1 VPPEDFAKLLKVLPV
16 NLHPFFIFM
25 YATGCRLGAAQRIT
39 WDMVSSDCT
48 EIKLPAAIM
57 KARQPLTLV
66 LAGPVLEPV
75 AATLRK
81 MFRTEGP
88 VFNSTNYRPAWSK
101 ACAKVGL
108 GTYDK
113 KTRTRTGVRIHD
125 CRCSAAVNLVDAGVN
140 EDLVMKIGGWK
151 TKAMFSRYNVI
162 NTMRTREAMI
172 QGGQYVAARAKQA

>member
-1 VPPEDFAKLLKVLPV
+1 
-16 NLHPFFIFM
+16 
-25 YATGCRLGAAQRIT
+25 
-39 WDMVSSDCT
+39 MVSADCT

-66 LAGPVLEPV
+66 LDGPVLGPV

-81 MFRTEGP
+81 MFRIDGRP
-88 VFNSTNYRPAWSK
+88 VFDSANYRPAWSK

-151 TKAMFSRYNVI
+151 TKAMFSRYNVL
-162 NTMRTREAMI
+162 NTQRVRAAMI
-172 QGGQYVAARAKQA
+172 RGGQYVTERAKKQA